1 MPIMQEG
8 RGKRMPFLFLS
19 PSTQYFNPYV
29 TTGDERYWMN
39 ALADEMMPYLHASGI
54 TVTRNDPDG
63 SAAQSIRDS
72 NASRQDFH
80 LALHSNA
87 APQALAGQLRGVDF
101 YYYPT
106 SEAGLRMANIL
117 VDNMKTIYPLPDRV
131 QARPSTIIGEIR
143 RTRVPAVLA
152 EIGYHDNVDDANWLT
167 GNLDAVARTLS
178 LGVTE
183 YFGVPF
189 LTPGDEFE
197 AEAAGADGYL
207 RLRSY
212 PEPDAEIL
220 AQLPNGTPVTVL
232 GNFDTWYT
240 VRADTLYGFAPITE
254 VQLAVMPL
262 ADLVKI
268 ARKNIKKE
276 QQNALPNGLICLK
289 GGELQHEILPFRKQA
304 VSLNLSDHFKE
315 EFFQTKKVVYVP
327 V

>member
-8 RGKRMPFLFLS
+8 RGKHMPFLFLS

-131 QARPSTIIGEIR
+131 QARPSTIIGEVR
-143 RTRVPAVLA
+143 RTRGPAVLA

-262 ADLVKI
+262 T
-268 ARKNIKKE
+268 
-276 QQNALPNGLICLK
+276 
-289 GGELQHEILPFRKQA
+289 
-304 VSLNLSDHFKE
+304 E
-315 EFFQTKKVVYVP
+315 E
-327 V
+327 

>member
-1 MPIMQEG
+1 M
-8 RGKRMPFLFLS
+8 
-19 PSTQYFNPYV
+19 
-29 TTGDERYWMN
+29 
-39 ALADEMMPYLHASGI
+39 
-54 TVTRNDPDG
+54 
-63 SAAQSIRDS
+63 
-72 NASRQDFH
+72 
-80 LALHSNA
+80 
-87 APQALAGQLRGVDF
+87 
-101 YYYPT
+101 
-106 SEAGLRMANIL
+106 
-117 VDNMKTIYPLPDRV
+117 
-131 QARPSTIIGEIR
+131 
-143 RTRVPAVLA
+143 LA

-240 VRADTLYGFAPITE
+240 VRTDTLYGFAPITE

-262 ADLVKI
+262 T
-268 ARKNIKKE
+268 
-276 QQNALPNGLICLK
+276 
-289 GGELQHEILPFRKQA
+289 
-304 VSLNLSDHFKE
+304 E
-315 EFFQTKKVVYVP
+315 E
-327 V
+327 